1 MTRLRRRSRRGF
13 LTAAGAAG
21 TVALAGCT
29 AEQTGEG
36 DDGIDDDGDDHEA
49 DTSDDDGEETTLTI
63 ATYESFV
70 DAPSSSPGPWLAET
84 FEEEYGVEI
93 EWATPENGLNHYIER
108 RNAGAS
114 IDADLFVGL
123 NVDDLVRLDEATDDG
138 SEEAAESGLFKP
150 GAIDDVE
157 GVSDVREELRFDP
170 RDRVVPYATN
180 YISLVY
186 DGTTTTAPGT
196 FAGLLEEDHRGALI
210 TQNPS
215 GSTTGRAFFL
225 HTVHRFGTDDYE
237 ASGDGE
243 SSEEGFDD
251 YLDYWAALQENDV
264 RVQGS
269 WGDAYAAWS
278 GGEAPMV
285 VSYSTDQVF
294 AAAEGADLEEHQVR
308 FLDEQAYANPE
319 GAAVFADTDRGDLA
333 REFIS
338 FLLSPRVQ
346 GEIAELNVQFPATTT
361 AELGAEY
368 DELAKEPPEP
378 VTFTY
383 EELQGSVDG
392 WIDAWERQFAEQ

>member
-1 MTRLRRRSRRGF
+1 MEESRRRSRRRF
-13 LTAAGAAG
+13 LAAAGAAG
-21 TVALAGCT
+21 AVALAGCT
-29 AEQTGEG
+29 AEQVDEEADDRTDGG
-36 DDGIDDDGDDHEA
+36 SDDGG
-49 DTSDDDGEETTLTI
+49 SDDGEEGGSDEEASTLTV
-63 ATYESFV
+63 ATYSSFI

-84 FEEEYGVEI
+84 FEEEYGIEI
-93 EWATPENGLNHYIER
+93 EWATPENGVNHYIER
-108 RNAGAS
+108 RNAGAD

-123 NVDDLVRLDEATDDG
+123 NVDDLVRIDDG
-138 SEEAAESGLFKP
+138 ADDPLFEAGALADVDGL
-150 GAIDDVE
+150 DDVQD
-157 GVSDVREELRFDP
+157 GLWFDP

-186 DGTTTTAPGT
+186 DGTATTAPET
-196 FAGLLEEDHRGALI
+196 FEGLLDADHGGALI

-215 GSTTGRAFFL
+215 GSTTGRAFLL
-225 HTVHRFGTDDYE
+225 HTVHRFGADDQE
-237 ASGDGE
+237 GSGSDVDHE
-243 SSEEGFDD
+243 D

-269 WGDAYAAWS
+269 WDDAYAAWS

-308 FLDEQAYANPE
+308 FLDDQAYANPE
-319 GAAVFADTDRGDLA
+319 GAAVFADADEPDLA
-333 REFIS
+333 REFLS

-361 AELGAEY
+361 ADLAAEY
-368 DELAKEPPEP
+368 DELAKEPPDP

-392 WIDAWERQFAEQ
+392 WIDAWERQFAEN